1 MSVRPPALRPL
12 SFRLPL
18 VRPLRTALAAVLALA
33 LTACATPATS
43 LQQSA
48 PGSTQTAVAAQ
59 SQSSQAVQMSSWNAG
74 RNREQIIDFVR
85 RVTTP
90 GSADYVA
97 PVDRL
102 AVFDND
108 GTLWAEKPQ
117 YPSVFFYFDRIRE
130 LAPANPAW
138 RDDKVL
144 RAIIDRD
151 EAALANISIPEIL
164 RIATLAETGV
174 SQEDFRA
181 YAQHW
186 LATAKHPVLGRP
198 YTELVYQ
205 PMLELLD
212 YLRANGFKTY
222 ISTGAFEELTR
233 VLAPVY
239 GIPPEQVIASR
250 WKMRFET
257 TTEGTRVVRLPEVDF
272 YNNTANKPVSIEQF
286 LGRRP
291 ILTVGNSDGDL
302 GMMAYTADRKGP
314 SLAILIDHDDATREY
329 QYTAGAERAVAQ
341 AAQRGWVT
349 VSMRRDWRT
358 VYPAAR

>member
-1 MSVRPPALRPL
+1 M
-12 SFRLPL
+12 
-18 VRPLRTALAAVLALA
+18 PLRSLRAAAALALVLALGG
-33 LTACATPATS
+33 CAAPPIGNE
-43 LQQSA
+43 SA
-48 PGSTQTAVAAQ
+48 AVGNSVVAAPWQ
-59 SQSSQAVQMSSWNAG
+59 AQSSLLANWNAG
-74 RNREQIIDFVR
+74 ANRDRIVDFVR

-90 GSADYVA
+90 GSPDFVA

-138 RDDKVL
+138 REDKVL
-144 RAIIDRD
+144 RAIIERD
-151 EAALANISIPEIL
+151 EAALANISIPDIL

-174 SQEDFRA
+174 SQEEFRA
-181 YAQHW
+181 AALAW
-186 LATAKHPVLGRP
+186 LASARHPVLGRP
-198 YTELVYQ
+198 YTALVYQ

-257 TTEGTRVVRLPEVDF
+257 TAEGTRVVRLPEVDF

-314 SLAILIDHDDATREY
+314 SLAVLIDHDDAAREY
-329 QYTAGAERAVAQ
+329 QYSAGAERALAQ
-341 AAQRGWVT
+341 SAQRGWVT
-349 VSMRRDWRT
+349 VSMRRDWLT
-358 VYPAAR
+358 VYPAPR

>member
-1 MSVRPPALRPL
+1 MSVR
-12 SFRLPL
+12 SFA
-18 VRPLRTALAAVLALA
+18 VRPLPLRPFRVALATAIALA
-33 LTACATPATS
+33 LTACATPSTTF
-43 LQQSA
+43 QQSA
-48 PGSTQTAVAAQ
+48 PGSAYGVTAMPAQ
-59 SQSSQAVQMSSWNAG
+59 QSNLAQLSSWNAG
-74 RNREQIIDFVR
+74 SNRERIVDFVR

-117 YPSVFFYFDRIRE
+117 YPSVFFYFDRIRD

-151 EAALANISIPEIL
+151 DAALANISIPDIL

-174 SQEDFRA
+174 SQEEFRA

-257 TTEGTRVVRLPEVDF
+257 TANGTRVVRLPEVDF

-302 GMMAYTADRKGP
+302 GMMAYTADRRGP
-314 SLAILIDHDDATREY
+314 SLAILIDHDDAAREY

-358 VYPAAR
+358 VYPAGR

>member
-1 MSVRPPALRPL
+1 MSVRYLRAAA
-12 SFRLPL
+12 
-18 VRPLRTALAAVLALA
+18 TALVLALG
-33 LTACATPATS
+33 ACAIPPAGTQPRAS
-43 LQQSA
+43 LDTA
-48 PGSTQTAVAAQ
+48 AVAPWQAQ
-59 SQSSQAVQMSSWNAG
+59 AALLSNWNAG
-74 RNREQIIDFVR
+74 ASRERIVDFVR

-90 GSADYVA
+90 GSADFVA

-144 RAIIDRD
+144 RAIIDRN
-151 EAALANISIPEIL
+151 EPALANISIPDIL
-164 RIATLAETGV
+164 RIATLAETGL

-181 YAQHW
+181 AAQAW
-186 LATAKHPVLGRP
+186 LASARHPVLGRP

-205 PMLELLD
+205 PMLELLE

-257 TTEGTRVVRLPEVDF
+257 TAEGTRVVRLPEVDF

-302 GMMAYTADRKGP
+302 GMLAYTADRKGP
-314 SLAILIDHDDATREY
+314 SLAVLIDHDDAAREY

-341 AAQRGWVT
+341 SAQRGWVT
-349 VSMRRDWRT
+349 VSMRRDWRV
-358 VYPAAR
+358 VYPAVR

>member
-1 MSVRPPALRPL
+1 MFARS
-12 SFRLPL
+12 S
-18 VRPLRTALAAVLALA
+18 RTVFSTVLALA
-33 LTACATPATS
+33 LTACAAPTTPTQQATATATVPGA
-43 LQQSA
+43 SA
-48 PGSTQTAVAAQ
+48 SVQPI
-59 SQSSQAVQMSSWNAG
+59 SQLASWNAG
-74 RNREQIIDFVR
+74 SNRDRIVDFVR

-90 GSADYVA
+90 GSPDFVA

-130 LAPANPAW
+130 LAPANPTW

-151 EAALANISIPEIL
+151 DAALANISIPDIL

-174 SQEDFRA
+174 SQEEFRA
-181 YAQHW
+181 YATRW

-198 YTELVYQ
+198 YTQLVYQ

-239 GIPPEQVIASR
+239 GIAPEQVIASR

-257 TTEGTRVVRLPEVDF
+257 TSEGTRVVRLPEVDF

-314 SLAILIDHDDATREY
+314 SLAILIDHDDAAREY
-329 QYTAGAERAVAQ
+329 QYTAGAERVVTQ
-341 AAQRGWVT
+341 ATQRGWVT

-358 VYPAAR
+358 VYPPAR